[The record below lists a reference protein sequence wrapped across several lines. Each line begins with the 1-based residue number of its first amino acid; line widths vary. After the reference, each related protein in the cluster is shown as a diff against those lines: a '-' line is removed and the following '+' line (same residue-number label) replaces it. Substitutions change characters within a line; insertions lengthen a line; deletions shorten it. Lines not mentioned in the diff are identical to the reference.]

1 MCIGL
6 ALLMAAT
13 LAFGLLHN
21 LIVLDAARF
30 IEGVGGACSWAG
42 GLAWLVDTSR
52 PEQRGTRIGQA
63 MGAAIGGALLGP
75 VIGTIATATG
85 RAATFVVLAVGVGAL
100 AAWTVR
106 LPARP
111 PSSRQRLR
119 AMLPVVRRPEVLSGL
134 WLMGLPAIASGMLTV
149 LGPLRLHQFGA
160 PAAVVG
166 GTFLVA
172 VGIEA
177 WVSPLVGSLSDRHGR
192 IAPMR
197 FGLGAASIA
206 LVCFTLPR
214 SVVPLA
220 AVIVLI
226 SIAIGSFWAPA
237 MAMLSD
243 AADAHGLNQALAAAL
258 MNLAWAG
265 GQVLGSG
272 GGGAIAKSAGDVV
285 PVDTAAGLFVLTL
298 AALAWLPGLRPRRV
312 IDAST

>member
-1 MCIGL
+1 
-6 ALLMAAT
+6 
-13 LAFGLLHN
+13 
-21 LIVLDAARF
+21 
-30 IEGVGGACSWAG
+30 
-42 GLAWLVDTSR
+42 
-52 PEQRGTRIGQA
+52 
-63 MGAAIGGALLGP
+63 
-75 VIGTIATATG
+75 
-85 RAATFVVLAVGVGAL
+85 VVLAVGVGAL
-100 AAWTVR
+100 IAWTVR

-111 PSSRQRLR
+111 PSSRQGLR

-134 WLMGLPAIASGMLTV
+134 WLMGLPAIASGMLSV
-149 LGPLRLHQFGA
+149 LGPLRLHEFGA

-166 GTFLVA
+166 ATFLVA
-172 VGIEA
+172 VGVEA

-226 SIAIGSFWAPA
+226 CTAIGCFWAPA

-243 AADAHGLNQALAAAL
+243 SADTHGLNQALAAAL

-285 PVDTAAGLFVLTL
+285 PVDAAAGLFLLTL
-298 AALAWLPGLRPRRV
+298 AALAWLPGLRARPV
-312 IDAST
+312 IDVPG